1 VVPWSDITAAGDT
14 YQTLAAV
21 EGSYLY
27 DLHLKSAAEE
37 YADPV
42 EQKSPYV
49 SPVSGDYAKGFPP
62 TLIQGGTREVF
73 LSNFVRHYQAMDNAG
88 IEVRLD
94 LYEGLPHGFQNKLP
108 ESPEARQ
115 AVKTVEFVR
124 SRLGR
129 G

>member
-1 VVPWSDITAAGDT
+1 MVPWSDITAAGDT
-14 YQTLAAV
+14 YHTLAAV
-21 EGSYLY
+21 EGCYLY